1 MNIRTRLSLTFFAI
15 VTIVLTISSIAV
27 YYFAEGNRETDFHR
41 RLKNRALNTAQVV
54 TEIKE
59 VNAELQ
65 RRLEENNPASLP
77 DQYIIV
83 IDSTGN
89 EIYRSS
95 GPNPLLVDSILI
107 KDVVK
112 HGELRFNNNNR
123 EAIGFVHHSSGGDYV
138 VLATAWDQYGNES
151 IVTLRTILILTLL
164 AGVIL
169 VSAISWFYA
178 GRVLHPISRII
189 KQVSTISEGNLNRR
203 LDEGENKDELAQLS
217 RTFNDMLSRLQTS
230 FVSQKTFIANASH
243 EIKTPI
249 TIMSGEIEV
258 ALLQDRDRNYYT
270 RILRSVLG
278 ALKRLNTLSTQ
289 LLLLAESANQA
300 PERKFLSYRLDDIL
314 WETKELVER
323 AFPNWQVEIHFDIE
337 VDPEAFSLTGDEPLI
352 RAAILNLV
360 DNGCKYSPDNHV
372 SIAVNTKSPHW
383 ITLLFINSGTINPDE
398 IKRIFTPFYR
408 APSNKAEKGFGIGLS
423 LVANVVRLHKG
434 SVNVHSAG
442 GITEFTL
449 QLPLDNT
456 QFPSTPFQ
464 PPPKAL

>member
-1 MNIRTRLSLTFFAI
+1 MNIRTRLSLTFFTI
-15 VTIVLTISSIAV
+15 VTVVLTISSIAI
-27 YYFAEGNRETDFHR
+27 YYFAEGNRETDFYR

-54 TEIKE
+54 IEVKE
-59 VNAELQ
+59 VTAELQ
-65 RRLEENNPASLP
+65 RRLERNNPASLP

-83 IDSTGN
+83 LDSTGN
-89 EIYRSS
+89 EVYRSS
-95 GPNPLLVDSILI
+95 GPDRLLVDSVLLQN
-107 KDVVK
+107 VVNQQ
-112 HGELRFNNNNR
+112 EIRFKNSNR
-123 EAIGFVHHSSGGDYV
+123 EAVGFVYHTAIGDYII
-138 VLATAWDQYGNES
+138 LATALDQYGNAS

-169 VSAISWFYA
+169 MSAISWLYA
-178 GRVLHPISRII
+178 GRVLNPITSII

-203 LDEGENKDELAQLS
+203 LDEGKNNDELAQLS

-230 FVSQKTFIANASH
+230 FISQKSFIANASH

-270 RILRSVLG
+270 RILKSVFG

-300 PERKFLSYRLDDIL
+300 AERKFLSYRLDDIL

-323 AFPNWQVEIHFDIE
+323 AFPNWQVEIHFDID
-337 VDPEAFSLTGDEPLI
+337 VDPEAFSLQGDEPLI

-360 DNGCKYSPDNHV
+360 DNGCKYSPDNQV
-372 SIAVNTKSPHW
+372 SIIVDTKSVHW
-383 ITLLFINSGTINPDE
+383 ITLLFINSGTINPE
-398 IKRIFTPFYR
+398 EVQRIFTPFYR
-408 APSNKAEKGFGIGLS
+408 SPSSKTEQGFGIGLS
-423 LVANVVRLHKG
+423 LVANVVRVHKG
-434 SVNVHSAG
+434 ILNVSSVD
-442 GITEFTL
+442 GITEFKL
-449 QLPLDNT
+449 QLPLSKA
-456 QFPSTPFQ
+456 QPSSTPFQ